1 MHGLPIGDGGAL
13 RDIPCQISIVFVAL
27 LLMGSPVF
35 AAKDPRSS
43 ETGGS
48 NNDSPTLDNLIRQAI
63 RAAHWSNR
71 EKRTSGLESG
81 RENRE
86 MAVLPNTRH
95 ILRRLC

>member
-1 MHGLPIGDGGAL
+1 MIFHV
-13 RDIPCQISIVFVAL
+13 RFQFVFVAL

-35 AAKDPRSS
+35 AAKDQRSS

-63 RAAHWSNR
+63 QTHPLVEQGKADLRA
-71 EKRTSGLESG
+71 GESG

-86 MAVLPNTRH
+86 MAVFSNAGRVP
-95 ILRRLC
+95 